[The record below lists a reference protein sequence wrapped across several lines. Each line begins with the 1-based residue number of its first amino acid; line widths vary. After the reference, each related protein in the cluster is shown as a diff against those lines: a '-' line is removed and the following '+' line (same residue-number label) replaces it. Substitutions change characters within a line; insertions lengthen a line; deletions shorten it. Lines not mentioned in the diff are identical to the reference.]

1 MTDKTPESCCYSV
14 YFLGTYI
21 CSLEPIPCAKVKR
34 CPLPIIYQDI
44 IFAEAEKEEAP

>member
-1 MTDKTPESCCYSV
+1 MNNKTPESCCYSV

-34 CPLPIIYQDI
+34 CP
-44 IFAEAEKEEAP
+44 FVETEKEETP